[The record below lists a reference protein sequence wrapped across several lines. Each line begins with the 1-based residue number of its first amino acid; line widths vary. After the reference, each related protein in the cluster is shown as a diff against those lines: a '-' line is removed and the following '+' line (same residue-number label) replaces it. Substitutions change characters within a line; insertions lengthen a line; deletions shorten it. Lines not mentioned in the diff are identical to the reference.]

1 MCYNNIIDRS
11 SDAAALIP
19 EEVAASIIQ
28 GVPQNS
34 AALRLARRVTMSRS
48 QQRMPCL
55 SALPTAYWVNGDTG
69 LKQTTEQAW
78 SNKYLNAEELAV
90 IVPIPQAVLDDSEFD
105 IWGEVRPRL
114 VEAFGVAIDGAVF
127 YGTNKPASWPND
139 IYAGA
144 VAASHNVSLAAFAD
158 IADALGSE
166 SGVMAKV
173 EDDGFNVGGF
183 VAAMSV
189 KAKLRGLRDA
199 NGGLIFQPSLQAGTP
214 SSLYGQ
220 PLEFPMNGVMD
231 DSVTSVFAGD
241 WSNVM
246 MAVRQDITFKILDQ
260 AVIQD
265 GAGNIVYNLAQQ
277 DMVALRA
284 VMRVAYQIANPINRM
299 NATEATRYPFAG
311 LVAVGFTSDGSP
323 L

>member
-1 MCYNNIIDRS
+1 MAYNSIIDRS
-11 SDAAALIP
+11 NDAAALIP
-19 EEVAASIIQ
+19 EEVATQIIQ

-34 AALRLARRVTMSRS
+34 AILRLARRVTMSRS

-90 IVPIPQAVLDDSEFD
+90 IVPIPQAVLDDSDFD

-114 VEAFGVAIDGAVF
+114 VEAFGVAIDAAAL

-144 VAASHNVSLAAFAD
+144 VAASQSISLATKAD
-158 IADALGSE
+158 IADALGGE
-166 SGVMAKV
+166 SGVMAAV
-173 EDDGFNVGGF
+173 EADGFNVNGF

-189 KAKLRGLRDA
+189 KSKLRGLRDA

-231 DSVTSVFAGD
+231 ASVASVFAGD

-246 MAVRQDITFKILDQ
+246 AAIRQDITFKILDQ

-265 GAGNIVYNLAQQ
+265 GGGNIIYNLAQQ

-299 NATEATRYPFAG
+299 NTSSTTRYPFAV
-311 LVAVGFTSDGSP
+311 LVA
-323 L
+323 